1 MFFSYLDQHSK
12 ILVNNYFENLKVMA
26 ALTLLS
32 SSNATVPFIGYREVE
47 NIFCESFNA
56 HNVSRDDISVDAH
69 INNTGIGLKTFL
81 ASSPNQKIAEF
92 NKLAKEYRNLDKDNL
107 VRYIAKERNNRLST
121 TSSKLELNNLIYHC
135 VTRLN
140 NKLVIFEEPMEL
152 INLDA
157 LSEIKISDTTVFF
170 TDNKHY
176 YSFHRSKSTLFKR
189 FNTPTKAYE
198 VEVSILKDPLRMI
211 REFMQRYNYE
221 TPGQLNTSELSSS
234 DYILLPLYAP
244 RSHKDNRYVAPKSG
258 LNQWAA
264 QGRPRDI
271 NEVYI
276 PIPLWIHKE
285 FPDFFPGKE
294 PFALKLPTG
303 ETISAKV
310 CQEGGKALMSNPNSI
325 LGRWLLRDVLKVAEG
340 DIITY
345 QTLAEKGIDSIK
357 IEKTAE
363 SYKIDFMRIGAYER
377 FEINH
382 KQ

>member
-1 MFFSYLDQHSK
+1 MFFSYLNQRSEK
-12 ILVNNYFENLKVMA
+12 LITNYFENLKVMA

-47 NIFCESFNA
+47 NIFCESFSA

-92 NKLAKEYRNLDKDNL
+92 NKLAKQYRNFDNDKL
-107 VRYIAKERNNRLST
+107 VRYIAHERNNRLST
-121 TSSKLELNNLIYHC
+121 TRSKLELNNLVYHC

-140 NKLVIFEEPMEL
+140 NKLMIFEEPMEL
-152 INLDA
+152 INLDD
-157 LSEIKISDTTVFF
+157 LSEIKNSDTTVFF

-189 FNTPTKAYE
+189 FNKPTVAYE

-221 TPGQLNTSELSSS
+221 TPDQINSSDSSSS
-234 DYILLPLYAP
+234 DFILLPLYAP

-285 FPDFFPGKE
+285 FPDFFPDKE
-294 PFALKLPTG
+294 PFMLKLPTG

-310 CQEGGKALMSNPNSI
+310 CQEGGKALMSNPNSV
-325 LGRWLLRDVLKVAEG
+325 LGKWLLRDVLNMPEG
-340 DIITY
+340 DIVTY
-345 QTLAEKGIDSIK
+345 QTLAQKGIDSVK
-357 IEKTAE
+357 IEKTGDN
-363 SYKIDFMRIGAYER
+363 YKIDFMRLGAYER